1 MLLADLGPADGK
13 ALKPALIHQGG
24 GIVAYRPLK
33 GGAGAAVFQGLLF
46 PAAGHVV
53 LHGRADG
60 GFLAGGEGQH
70 RFHDDTARTLLK
82 DAVAVGKFQRRGRQG
97 AVFPGFIQ
105 EGDLREDIPELA
117 AVGTG
122 IHVYSPAQRTGDAK
136 APFQAGKA
144 VFCSGPAGSDE
155 RGPGPAAQG
164 IALPGDGGKVAIQ
177 LDDRAGNA
185 AIADQQI
192 AAPAQNKG
200 VSPRRPAEGNGG
212 LQLGTGAGVQQQ
224 RRPADAK
231 GGTAAHGFIFGIGDA
246 RILQLFQ

>member
-1 MLLADLGPADGK
+1 MP
-13 ALKPALIHQGG
+13 KPHSTPE
-24 GIVAYRPLK
+24 R
-33 GGAGAAVFQGLLF
+33 LF
-46 PAAGHVV
+46 
-53 LHGRADG
+53 
-60 GFLAGGEGQH
+60 
-70 RFHDDTARTLLK
+70 
-82 DAVAVGKFQRRGRQG
+82 
-97 AVFPGFIQ
+97 
-105 EGDLREDIPELA
+105 
-117 AVGTG
+117 
-122 IHVYSPAQRTGDAK
+122 S
-136 APFQAGKA
+136 
-144 VFCSGPAGSDE
+144 AGSDE

-200 VSPRRPAEGNGG
+200 VGPRRPAEGNGG